1 MSSEMVIKILE
12 NEREESRKRAEQKK
26 FSLGQLRRL
35 NRLVESEGS
44 YISSALW
51 DLLLFKVDDLQIT
64 ASGNISYVSADK
76 PSKRVISFLAK
87 YNKLIVDNLHYI
99 MHG

>member
-1 MSSEMVIKILE
+1 MS
-12 NEREESRKRAEQKK
+12 
-26 FSLGQLRRL
+26 
-35 NRLVESEGS
+35 
-44 YISSALW
+44 W

-64 ASGNISYVSADK
+64 ASGNISYISTDK

-87 YNKLIVDNLHYI
+87 HNRLIVDNLHYI